1 MFGFLKRKP
10 RTVANLKVGKPDV
23 TPDKPSHVR
32 GVREGNNQKGKFRK
46 EGLVAVGRFTAK
58 AFANRSTGI
67 RPKAHGPIDPR
78 MPHLPPS

>member
-10 RTVANLKVGKPDV
+10 RMVGSLRVGKADV
-23 TPDKPSHVR
+23 APDKPSHVP
-32 GVREGNNQKGKFRK
+32 GVREGNNQKGRFRK
-46 EGLVAVGRFTAK
+46 QGLTPVGTLKAW